1 MNTPAAPAPA
11 RRIIWTKAILL
22 LAWVGVSFVPAWF
35 ARDLDRVV
43 WGWPLHY
50 WVAAQGSLLGFLAIV
65 LIDAVLMNRWERA
78 ARQDAEGDHS
88 HD

>member
-1 MNTPAAPAPA
+1 MTPQAAPLPA
-11 RRIIWTKAILL
+11 RRIVWTKAILL

-50 WVAAQGSLLGFLAIV
+50 WIAAQGSLLGFLAIV
-65 LIDAVLMNRWERA
+65 LIDAALMNRWERA
-78 ARQDAEGDHS
+78 AGQDVDHS
-88 HD
+88 ERHD

>member
-1 MNTPAAPAPA
+1 MTPQAVPAAA
-11 RRIIWTKAILL
+11 RRIAWTKAILL

-35 ARDLDRVV
+35 ARDLDRVL

-50 WVAAQGSLLGFLAIV
+50 WIAAQGSLLGFLAIV
-65 LIDAVLMNRWERA
+65 LIDAALMNRWEREA
-78 ARQDAEGDHS
+78 GQDTESGDP